1 MTMGI
6 SVKDGSEL
14 VAGDNRVRGR
24 HDLAPR
30 VMAISSGKGGVG
42 KTNCVINLAIAFAR
56 MDKKV
61 LILDAD
67 LGLGN
72 VDVLLGLDPEYN
84 IGHLLRGEKTIEEV
98 MVKGPSG
105 IMIIP
110 ASGGEQEFTRLAAHE
125 RHALSSYIEG
135 LQAGVDVMLIDTGSG
150 ISDDVLFFNMAA
162 QEIIIVVSPDPASAA
177 DAHSLM
183 AALLR
188 KHGERKFKLLVN
200 TVRSKNEGF
209 EVYKRVL
216 LGVER
221 GPSPLKGLNV
231 SIDYIGSVLK
241 DDSVGKAAG
250 QRKAVVDAFPGSKAS
265 RCYLEAARTLDEMP
279 VSKDLKGGLQFM
291 WQRMLSANCNS

>member
-1 MTMGI
+1 MGNAVTI
-6 SVKDGSEL
+6 RRSVKDGSEL
-14 VAGDNRVRGR
+14 VAGDKCA
-24 HDLAPR
+24 LAPR
-30 VMAISSGKGGVG
+30 VIAVSSGKGGVG

-61 LILDAD
+61 LLLDAD

-72 VDVLLGLDPEYN
+72 VDVLLGLDSQYN

-98 MVKGPSG
+98 MVKGPSD

-135 LQAGVDVMLIDTGSG
+135 LQASVDVMLIDTGSG
-150 ISDDVLFFNMAA
+150 ISDNVLFFNMAA

-183 AALLR
+183 AALLK
-188 KHGERKFKLLVN
+188 KHGERRFKLLVN
-200 TVRSKNEGF
+200 GVRSMKEGF

-221 GPSPLKGLNV
+221 RLNGVTPLNV
-231 SIDYIGSVLK
+231 SIDYIGSVLR
-241 DDSVGKAAG
+241 DASVGKAAG
-250 QRKAVVDAFPGSKAS
+250 QRKAVVDAFPRSKAS
-265 RCYLEAARTLDEMP
+265 RCYLEAARTLSEMP
-279 VSKDLKGGLQFM
+279 VSKDLKGGLQFL
-291 WQRMLSANCNS
+291 WRRMLSANCNS